1 MPAVTRLGDLDTGHD
16 ACGPTAL
23 NSGSGNVYVNGK
35 KVGRVNDTYDPHGCI
50 VHAPH
55 SGVIASG
62 SSTVYV
68 NGRQIGRIGD
78 PVSCGGSVKVGSS
91 NVYAGG

>member
-35 KVGRVNDTYDPHGCI
+35 KVGRVNDTYDPHGCV
-50 VHAPH
+50 VHPPH

-62 SSTVYV
+62 SDTVFI
-68 NGRQIGRIGD
+68 NGIPVGRIGD
-78 PVSCGGSVKVGSS
+78 PVSCGGSVAEGSG
-91 NVYAGG
+91 NVFAGD